1 MKLKDYNNLEIFVNI
16 CILLLEL
23 RNVVYISLK
32 VDIFIVFSK

>member
-1 MKLKDYNNLEIFVNI
+1 MKLKDYYNLEIYVNI

-32 VDIFIVFSK
+32 VDIFIIFSK